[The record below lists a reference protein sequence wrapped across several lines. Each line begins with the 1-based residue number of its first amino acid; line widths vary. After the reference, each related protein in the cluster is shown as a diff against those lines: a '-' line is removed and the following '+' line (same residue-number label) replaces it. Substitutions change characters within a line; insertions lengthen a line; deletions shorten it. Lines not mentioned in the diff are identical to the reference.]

1 MDAKNAMDE
10 KNVSDAAASAAE
22 SILECL
28 YYSLCGQ
35 EKFESIVALQ
45 ARAPECFSLLEQ

>member
-35 EKFESIVALQ
+35 EKFESKQEHLSA
-45 ARAPECFSLLEQ
+45 FHSWSSEQ